1 MIAKITPVFVSIAV
15 IAWLTVGM
23 LVPQITNPP
32 PPSTLLNKTV
42 SLTDE
47 NYEIGYPL
55 ALAKDE
61 QIDVKVSG
69 NGQPVDFRIANNQ
82 SSALIEE
89 KGETFYDFPWTTP
102 ADGTYIFYVSAYAG
116 DVKATLIVA
125 KA

>member
-1 MIAKITPVFVSIAV
+1 LIAKITPIFVSIAV
-15 IAWLTVGM
+15 IAWLTVSM

-42 SLTDE
+42 TLNDE

-55 ALAKDE
+55 ALTKGE
-61 QIDVKVSG
+61 KIGIKVSG
-69 NGQPVDFRIANNQ
+69 NGQPVDFRIANSQ

-89 KGETFYDFPWTTP
+89 RGETFYDFPWTAP
-102 ADGTYIFYVSAYAG
+102 ADGTYTFYVSAYAG

-125 KA
+125 KV